1 MLYIRTDMNETIATG
16 HMMRCLSIADAAKKQ
31 GQETVFLVADAQA
44 HELLKKRGYAYRIL
58 GSDWNDMEAELPILL
73 ETVKKLQ
80 IKKLLIDSYRVTP
93 AYLDQLSAAVKTY
106 YIDDLNAFLYPVHG
120 LICYANYWKSCG
132 YPARNPKTE
141 LYLGL
146 KYVPL
151 REAFAGCEKKTIRPK
166 VKNLLLMSGGSDPCD
181 MTLKILGRLHK
192 AAYEEIHVICGRYH
206 TRYHDLCKMSLRYPN
221 LHIHKAV
228 DDIETYM
235 ERADLAV
242 SAGGTTLY
250 ELCAVG
256 TPAISYSFA
265 DNQLENVRTFDKE
278 GIIAYAGDAR
288 KQDAAFHIA
297 AMLERYHTDAAL
309 RRERSERMQDLV
321 DGTGAGRIA
330 EVLAEGI

>member
-1 MLYIRTDMNETIATG
+1 
-16 HMMRCLSIADAAKKQ
+16 
-31 GQETVFLVADAQA
+31 
-44 HELLKKRGYAYRIL
+44 
-58 GSDWNDMEAELPILL
+58 
-73 ETVKKLQ
+73 
-80 IKKLLIDSYRVTP
+80 
-93 AYLDQLSAAVKTY
+93 
-106 YIDDLNAFLYPVHG
+106 
-120 LICYANYWKSCG
+120 
-132 YPARNPKTE
+132 
-141 LYLGL
+141 
-146 KYVPL
+146 
-151 REAFAGCEKKTIRPK
+151 
-166 VKNLLLMSGGSDPCD
+166 

-206 TRYHDLCKMSLRYPN
+206 TTYNDLCKMSLRYPN

>member
-1 MLYIRTDMNETIATG
+1 
-16 HMMRCLSIADAAKKQ
+16 
-31 GQETVFLVADAQA
+31 
-44 HELLKKRGYAYRIL
+44 
-58 GSDWNDMEAELPILL
+58 
-73 ETVKKLQ
+73 
-80 IKKLLIDSYRVTP
+80 
-93 AYLDQLSAAVKTY
+93 
-106 YIDDLNAFLYPVHG
+106 
-120 LICYANYWKSCG
+120 
-132 YPARNPKTE
+132 
-141 LYLGL
+141 
-146 KYVPL
+146 
-151 REAFAGCEKKTIRPK
+151 
-166 VKNLLLMSGGSDPCD
+166 
-181 MTLKILGRLHK
+181 
-192 AAYEEIHVICGRYH
+192 
-206 TRYHDLCKMSLRYPN
+206 MSLRYPN

>member
-1 MLYIRTDMNETIATG
+1 MNSTIATG
-16 HMMRCLSIADAAKKQ
+16 HVMRCLSIAQELQNQKEDVIFFPADGQAAGLLESRGFPYVVLDSKWDDLEIELPVLKVAMKQ
-31 GQETVFLVADAQA
+31 KGISKLLVDSYYVTESYLRQ
-44 HELLKKRGYAYRIL
+44 L
-58 GSDWNDMEAELPILL
+58 GSMAE
-73 ETVKKLQ
+73 V
-80 IKKLLIDSYRVTP
+80 
-93 AYLDQLSAAVKTY
+93 AYL
-106 YIDDLNAFLYPVHG
+106 DDLNAFDYPVHS

-132 YPARNPKTE
+132 YPARYPKTE

-206 TRYHDLCKMSLRYPN
+206 TTYNDLCKMSLRYPN